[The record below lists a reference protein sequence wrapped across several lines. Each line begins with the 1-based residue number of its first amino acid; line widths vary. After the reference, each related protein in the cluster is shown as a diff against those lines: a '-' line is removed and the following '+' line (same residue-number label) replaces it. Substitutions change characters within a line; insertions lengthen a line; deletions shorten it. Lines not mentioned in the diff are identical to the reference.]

1 MEDVQKESVVRGE
14 LETLLH
20 KEEVMW
26 AQKARNDWILMGDRN
41 THFYQTVVR
50 QRRARNRI
58 LQFQKPDGCLTE
70 DQGEIKDILVR
81 HFRQSDEVSIHTEVD
96 QILEEIRTLPIP
108 KLSSHQ
114 LSLLDSP
121 ITNEE
126 IEFTMFQLGLHKA
139 PGLDGI
145 PAFFYQEYW
154 NIVKFDIFN
163 AIHAFFHSGSLLKA
177 LNHT

>member
-1 MEDVQKESVVRGE
+1 
-14 LETLLH
+14 
-20 KEEVMW
+20 
-26 AQKARNDWILMGDRN
+26 MGDRN
-41 THFYQTVVR
+41 TRFYQTVVR

-81 HFRQSDEVSIHTEVD
+81 HFKQSDEVSIHTEVD

-126 IEFTMFQLGLHKA
+126 IEFTVFQLGLHKA
-139 PGLDGI
+139 LGPDGI